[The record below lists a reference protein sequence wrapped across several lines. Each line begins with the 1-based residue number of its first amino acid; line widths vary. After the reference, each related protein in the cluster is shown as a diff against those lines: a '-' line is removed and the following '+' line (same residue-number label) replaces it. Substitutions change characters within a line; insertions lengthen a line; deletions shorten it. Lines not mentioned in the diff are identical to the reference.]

1 MTLAS
6 TALSLTDSISEYA
19 SEPALVLQTVGGELA
34 SSAVFFMTYLMI
46 LEGFGLPFKELT
58 RAVPILI
65 WLLTKSAKGAADRLA
80 AAKSFRKGGKGGT
93 AGKGGKGAVP
103 GDEPDGGAPKGV
115 VTADSVGCRVT
126 AAEGVLLREGSGGEG
141 LGDAMEVEARLS
153 SRSKG
158 AEESGE
164 AKGEDG
170 EEKEP
175 EKFPDEQFPY
185 MVNWAKVMLATTFGM
200 CCAAHLTP
208 APTLSPTPNPNS
220 SPSRSPSPSP
230 SPSPSLSLALARC
243 YAAIQP
249 VALLFSGS
257 YLFLSY
263 LFYARGLLFSYTH
276 ASESRGAFWPS
287 ASARLQPNTHYI
299 SPISSLYL
307 PYISPPHRRG
317 CSRTLTISPL
327 YLPYVS
333 PISPLRI
340 CAAAAEHAPK
350 PEPEPQLKPL
360 PCR

>member
-1 MTLAS
+1 M
-6 TALSLTDSISEYA
+6 
-19 SEPALVLQTVGGELA
+19 
-34 SSAVFFMTYLMI
+34 
-46 LEGFGLPFKELT
+46 
-58 RAVPILI
+58 PILI

-80 AAKSFRKGGKGGT
+80 AATSFHKGGKGGKGGT

-103 GDEPDGGAPKGV
+103 GDEPEGGAPKGV

-153 SRSKG
+153 SRSKD

-220 SPSRSPSPSP
+220 SPSPSPHPHP
-230 SPSPSLSLALARC
+230 SPSLALARC

-249 VALLFSGS
+249 VALLFS
-257 YLFLSY
+257 
-263 LFYARGLLFSYTH
+263 ARTCSSPTSSTRAACSSRTPRLRG
-276 ASESRGAFWPS
+276 RGASGP
-287 ASARLQPNTHYI
+287 L
-299 SPISSLYL
+299 
-307 PYISPPHRRG
+307 HRRG
-317 CSRTLTISPL
+317 CSRTPTPLCLPYISPISPL
-327 YLPYVS
+327 YLLC
-333 PISPLRI
+333 IG
-340 CAAAAEHAPK
+340 AAAAEHSPK

-360 PCR
+360 TLPLSLSRTLTLTMATTRTQAVY